1 MNFPDIPHE
10 TFQIAHLAIGC
21 LTAAA
26 TALLGLMFWNSS
38 LTNRDQFTTLF
49 LKLLSMCA
57 VAKALEITSAMY
69 RAARIPAVYV
79 PTDAAISGLTGR
91 TIELLAYCVMIW
103 FLLRPETKRKLNGGG
118 AYKEDLAK

>member
-1 MNFPDIPHE
+1 MRFPDIPHE
-10 TFQIAHLAIGC
+10 TFQIAHLAIGS

-38 LTNRDQFTTLF
+38 LTNRDRFTTLF

-57 VAKALEITSAMY
+57 LAKAFEIVSAMY

-79 PTDAAISGLTGR
+79 PTDAALSGLSGR
-91 TIELLAYCVMIW
+91 AIELIAYCIMIW
-103 FLLRPETKRKLNGGG
+103 FLLRPETKKALNGGN
-118 AYKEDLAK
+118 KNQS